1 MDMSGVR
8 SSASSPDSFSVS
20 HSEPARW
27 STERGV
33 SPSEPVLTDAIGAAT
48 MSPATTWRRSAPP
61 PPLDPS
67 SPLAAPHPPLAT

>member
-48 MSPATTWRRSAPP
+48 MSPATT
-61 PPLDPS
+61 
-67 SPLAAPHPPLAT
+67 

>member
-1 MDMSGVR
+1 VDMSGVR

-33 SPSEPVLTDAIGAAT
+33 SPSEPALTDAIGVAT
-48 MSPATTWRRSAPP
+48 MSPATT
-61 PPLDPS
+61 
-67 SPLAAPHPPLAT
+67 

>member
-61 PPLDPS
+61 PLDPS